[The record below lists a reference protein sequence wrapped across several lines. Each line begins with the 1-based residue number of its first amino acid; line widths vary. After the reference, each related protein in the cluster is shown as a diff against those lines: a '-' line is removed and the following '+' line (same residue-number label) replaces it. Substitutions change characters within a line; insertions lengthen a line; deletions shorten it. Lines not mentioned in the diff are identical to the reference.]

1 MSVIGY
7 DGKIRPKSVA
17 VNYKPQGMMS
27 PEQMERI
34 HAAKPDYVSGVMK
47 MFDSINANMSDTI
60 GYFDKERKERE
71 AVEHSEKKLDLNKR
85 LSDIENN
92 PDLTPAQKEEQRQAI
107 AGEVESGSN
116 PGKFNTIGRAMK
128 NDLRAILQ
136 GSAERI
142 QLEANRTEAGMR
154 AANLEAG
161 LNTVVSNANTDLQA
175 WMVEQILKNPNLK
188 LEDLQGLLEKR
199 FDEFAGPDATNGLR
213 PLELAEYKKN
223 RSLWIG
229 GNMVV
234 FGKILGDKNREKNAQ
249 NIAVSSFAKAASA
262 KTGSEAWNAG
272 NDIAGQYVGNTI
284 DENGQIQ
291 NANGTA
297 IMWIKREV
305 DKNVTEADRIIA
317 NATDANVYA
326 AKVNELGADGA
337 ARWAASEIER
347 AEKLLFDTRNFI
359 QLSCDDAYKA
369 LEGAHG
375 GKLMQ
380 AEKDYYKT
388 FLQDNAD
395 ALKKQLDKTV
405 GQKKASA
412 GPAAKKAEKEVGKND
427 FSAVRDFIRG
437 KSVNLSDNAVKFFRK
452 IQRAPEYMDTL
463 ENESKESGYTDEIR
477 AGMRN
482 VLFNDKYAALP
493 EADRDE
499 AFLRDCEVFIT
510 GLDMN
515 RDAAQNLYDIERVL
529 DAAGAMY
536 GYKSDQYNRIAM
548 FVFENFQREKNSMG
562 NAASNH
568 LDKWFLDG
576 HSYSSKEGREIL
588 NANPRLREVYSK
600 VLTLA
605 QELPYDGSA
614 WFDEMKKLEPIA
626 RQMVA
631 YSGITS
637 ADGFQQGAVAA
648 FGTAKK
654 MSKEKAAA
662 LSEQTKQEYPESQ
675 KTMDKY
681 LKIEKEYM
689 AYIRRE
695 NPLPVG
701 GNSTALSRRN
711 YEWDKQISF
720 WKDSAREEGFSISAR
735 SPIEA
740 QDKFYAM
747 LKKREDESRE
757 KAKRDEEGKRLEE
770 NLAEIKRRG
779 LPTNVGAY
787 TSFLKI
793 GGYEVN
799 EFGDIELGM
808 EVGYKNDDTVNLR
821 QSEEILR
828 RHDELST
835 LGEAKRKREA
845 DYEANQ
851 ERLARAYETRKFFKE
866 VSAGE
871 LATKNYGLRE
881 DGTKK
886 GDGWFGEIKLPDGSV
901 MTEVSIT
908 IEKNGVSV
916 DVPMITP
923 MTTKRELDFLARTA
937 STRIS
942 EMSKEDKKVFDGI
955 AEKAVKWAEQ
965 RWAEKKSPY
974 IMKGEEFVP
983 LPKDEEDGEKK

>member
-116 PGKFNTIGRAMK
+116 PGKFNTIGRARK
-128 NDLRAILQ
+128 NELMAIVQ

-142 QLEANRTEAGMR
+142 QLEANRMEAGIR
-154 AANLEAG
+154 AAGLEAG

-229 GNMVV
+229 RNMVV

-291 NANGTA
+291 NANGTFVTW
-297 IMWIKREV
+297 MKRKV
-305 DKNVTEADRIIA
+305 DANVTEADRIIA

-326 AKVNELGADGA
+326 AKVNELGANGA
-337 ARWAASEIER
+337 AQWAASEIER
-347 AEKLLFDTRNFI
+347 AQKLLFDTRNLI

-369 LEGAHG
+369 LEAAHG

-405 GQKKASA
+405 EQKKASA
-412 GPAAKKAEKEVGKND
+412 GSAAKNAEKEVGKND

-637 ADGFQQGAVAA
+637 ADGFQQGVVAA
-648 FGTAKK
+648 FDTAKK
-654 MSKEKAAA
+654 MSNEKAGAA
-662 LSEQTKQEYPESQ
+662 SSVVVKTKWEDKTDRTMSAFDEEADAIGARAVVEYLEAHPDAPYG
-675 KTMDKY
+675 K
-681 LKIEKEYM
+681 
-689 AYIRRE
+689 IRRAKEEAISDYWYGKAKEITSGFAAVAVRIGQTRYTDE
-695 NPLPVG
+695 NISK
-701 GNSTALSRRN
+701 NRN
-711 YEWDKQISF
+711 
-720 WKDSAREEGFSISAR
+720 AVREELLYQNKNYTSSAEYGKKIRDELAAVESEIKEAGLEGEYR
-735 SPIEA
+735 SAVGPAKSVFGSYNEYLEKIKIGR
-740 QDKFYAM
+740 DV
-747 LKKREDESRE
+747 LKKYRE
-757 KAKRDEEGKRLEE
+757 KK
-770 NLAEIKRRG
+770 
-779 LPTNVGAY
+779 
-787 TSFLKI
+787 
-793 GGYEVN
+793 
-799 EFGDIELGM
+799 
-808 EVGYKNDDTVNLR
+808 
-821 QSEEILR
+821 
-828 RHDELST
+828 
-835 LGEAKRKREA
+835 
-845 DYEANQ
+845 
-851 ERLARAYETRKFFKE
+851 ARASKEEMEKNNLIEGSKRIVANRETRKFFKE

-983 LPKDEEDGEKK
+983 LPKDEEGGEKK

>member
-116 PGKFNTIGRAMK
+116 PGKFNTIGRARK
-128 NDLRAILQ
+128 NELMAIVQ

-291 NANGTA
+291 NANGTF
-297 IMWIKREV
+297 IMWLNRKV
-305 DKNVTEADRIIA
+305 DENVTEYDRIIA
-317 NATDANVYA
+317 NVHDSYS
-326 AKVNELGADGA
+326 AKTEELGAEGA

-405 GQKKASA
+405 GQKKVN
-412 GPAAKKAEKEVGKND
+412 AAATVRKAEKEKGMND
-427 FSAVRDFIRG
+427 FDALRNFWG
-437 KSVNLSDNAVKFFRK
+437 KKSTSLPEHLIPVYRKFDPEQFGVQEQAAQAEGYNKETREK
-452 IQRAPEYMDTL
+452 MQR
-463 ENESKESGYTDEIR
+463 
-477 AGMRN
+477 
-482 VLFNDKYAALP
+482 VLFSQRYAGVP
-493 EADRDE
+493 EADQKL
-499 AFLRDCEVFIT
+499 AFVYDSMGTIA
-510 GLDMN
+510 GLDMGRN
-515 RDAAQNLYDIERVL
+515 SAQNLNDIVAIVDSVGL
-529 DAAGAMY
+529 LCGY
-536 GYKSDQYNRIAM
+536 GSDEHKMVVQFA
-548 FVFENFQREKNSMG
+548 FENIQKEKNSMG
-562 NAASNH
+562 NQAVAHANK
-568 LDKWFLDG
+568 LFLNG
-576 HSYSSKEGREIL
+576 HTPQSDEGRAIL
-588 NANPRLREVYSK
+588 NSDPKLYKRYYQF
-600 VLTLA
+600 LTLA
-605 QELPYDGSA
+605 QEIPYDGSV
-614 WFDEMKKLEPIA
+614 WFDKVGQLETVA
-626 RQMVA
+626 RQMKA
-631 YSGITS
+631 FDGITT
-637 ADGFQQGAVAA
+637 AAGFQQGVVAA
-648 FGTAKK
+648 FDTAKK
-654 MSKEKAAA
+654 MSEEKAGAA
-662 LSEQTKQEYPESQ
+662 SSVVVKTKWEDKTDRTMSAFDEEADAIGARAVVEYLEAHPDAPYG
-675 KTMDKY
+675 K
-681 LKIEKEYM
+681 
-689 AYIRRE
+689 IRRAKEEAISDYWYGKAKEITSGFAAIAVRIGQTRYTDE
-695 NPLPVG
+695 NISK
-701 GNSTALSRRN
+701 NRN
-711 YEWDKQISF
+711 
-720 WKDSAREEGFSISAR
+720 AVREELLYQNKNYTSSAEYGKKIRDELAAVESEIKEAGLEGEYR
-735 SPIEA
+735 SAVGPAKSAFGSYNEYLEKIKIGR
-740 QDKFYAM
+740 DL
-747 LKKREDESRE
+747 LKKHRE
-757 KAKRDEEGKRLEE
+757 KK
-770 NLAEIKRRG
+770 
-779 LPTNVGAY
+779 
-787 TSFLKI
+787 
-793 GGYEVN
+793 
-799 EFGDIELGM
+799 
-808 EVGYKNDDTVNLR
+808 
-821 QSEEILR
+821 
-828 RHDELST
+828 
-835 LGEAKRKREA
+835 
-845 DYEANQ
+845 
-851 ERLARAYETRKFFKE
+851 ARASKEEMEKNNLIEDSKRIVANRETRKFFKE

-871 LATKNYGLRE
+871 LVTKNYGLRE
-881 DGTKK
+881 DGTRK
-886 GDGWFGEIKLPDGSV
+886 GPGWFSPIELPDGSV

-923 MTTKRELDFLARTA
+923 MTTKKELDFLARTA
-937 STRIS
+937 NTRIS

-983 LPKDEEDGEKK
+983 LPKDEEGGEKK